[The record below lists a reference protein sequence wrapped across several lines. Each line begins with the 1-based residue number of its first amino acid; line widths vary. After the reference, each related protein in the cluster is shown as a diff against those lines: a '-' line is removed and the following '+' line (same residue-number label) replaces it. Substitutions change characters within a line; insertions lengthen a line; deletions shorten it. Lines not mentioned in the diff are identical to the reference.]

1 LLNILINKSETCKCM
16 VQKKLKKNNF
26 GVENLKSQKKNYCA
40 VNCILTLI
48 INAKYHNTKKYAKKE
63 QKIKMSY

>member
-1 LLNILINKSETCKCM
+1 M